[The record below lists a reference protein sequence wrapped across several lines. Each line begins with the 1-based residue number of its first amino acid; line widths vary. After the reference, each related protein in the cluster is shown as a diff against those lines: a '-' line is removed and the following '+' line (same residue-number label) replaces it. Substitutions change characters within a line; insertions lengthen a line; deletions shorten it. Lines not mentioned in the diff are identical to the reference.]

1 MDSRFEP
8 PGDVSA
14 EDVAVPYRPSE
25 QQMTGAR
32 AAVRNHDRELL
43 AVDGIEGVAA
53 GQDRSGNDAIV
64 VYVRQ
69 ESVGERV
76 PKTIEGFPVEV
87 VVSGPITAY

>member
-1 MDSRFEP
+1 MDPRFEP
-8 PGDVSA
+8 PGDLTEEEA
-14 EDVAVPYRPSE
+14 AVPYRPSE
-25 QQMTGAR
+25 QQLTGAR
-32 AAVRNHDRELL
+32 AAVRDHDTELL

-53 GQDRSGNDAIV
+53 GQDKSGGDAIV

-69 ESVGERV
+69 ESVAERV